1 MRKEIFK
8 TLSGIP
14 VKPFY
19 TPADVKEV
27 DYEEH
32 LGDPGQFPFTRG
44 IYPTMYRGRLW
55 TKRMLVGYETPEVFN
70 VRQRTMFENGT
81 TGINFVP
88 CNSYAR
94 GYDSD
99 EVDIELLGRC
109 GTTID
114 SLQDLEIAFRDIPLD
129 QVTAGFND
137 PSPFALIAMYL
148 AFAEKQGIDWT
159 CLRGTS
165 NQSDFISHY
174 VSCNMFFRFSL
185 EGHLRILLDHIKFCA
200 QQVPQW
206 NCLSIVG
213 QHMQQAGATPVQAL
227 AFTLASGIF
236 YIRETLKLGLKGEVF
251 IPRFTF
257 FYDVGNEFFEEIA
270 KFRAARRMWARILK
284 ERFNLRDPKCL
295 RLKFHAQT
303 SGTSLTREQ
312 PLNNIAR
319 VAIQALA
326 AILGGVQSLH
336 TDAYDEALWSPTEES
351 ARIALM
357 TQNILAEETGIAD
370 VIDPLGGSYYVEALT
385 NEMEARAWEY
395 IDRIEEMGGMLEAVR
410 RGYPQKEISQA
421 AYQYQKEIDNKE
433 RIIVGVNE
441 YRVEEKRSDGSSP
454 GLRKDL
460 IEKQIARTKQLKK
473 ERNQQ
478 QVKEAL
484 GNLRDAALNQEKN
497 IFAAVIEAVK
507 ANVTQGEIVRELG
520 QIFGRDQIKI

>member
-1 MRKEIFK
+1 MRKEKFE

-14 VKPFY
+14 LKPFY
-19 TPADVKEV
+19 TAKDIKGI
-27 DYEEH
+27 DYEEP
-32 LGDPGQFPFTRG
+32 LGKPGEYPFTRG
-44 IYPTMYRGRLW
+44 IYPTMYRGRHW

-70 VRQRTMFENGT
+70 ARQKIMFQNGT

-114 SLQDLEIAFRDIPLD
+114 SLQDLEIAFQGIPLE

-137 PSPFALIAMYL
+137 PGPFALTAMYL
-148 AFAEKQGIDWT
+148 AYAEKQGIPWN
-159 CLRGTS
+159 CIRGTS

-200 QQVPQW
+200 QHVPQW

-227 AFTLASGIF
+227 AFTLASAIF
-236 YIRETLKLGLKGEVF
+236 YVRQSLEAGLKGEDFV
-251 IPRFTF
+251 PRFTF
-257 FYDVGNEFFEEIA
+257 FFDVGNELFEEIA
-270 KFRAARRMWARILK
+270 KFRAARRMWARVLK
-284 ERFNLRDPKCL
+284 EKFGITDPRCL

-303 SGTSLTREQ
+303 SGTTLTSKQ

-319 VAIQALA
+319 VAIQGLA
-326 AILGGVQSLH
+326 AVLGGVQSLH
-336 TDAYDEALWSPTEES
+336 TDAYDEALWSPTEEA

-357 TQNILAEETGIAD
+357 TQNILAEELGITD
-370 VIDPLGGSYYVEALT
+370 VIDPLGGSYYIEYLT
-385 NEMEARAWEY
+385 NEMENRAWEH

-410 RGYPQKEISQA
+410 RGYPQKEIGQA

-433 RIIVGVNE
+433 RIIVGDNK
-441 YRVEEKRSDGSSP
+441 YTVEEEAATTPPPELK
-454 GLRKDL
+454 KEL
-460 IEKQIARTKQLKK
+460 IEEQVRRTRRLKK
-473 ERNQQ
+473 ERDSCLVQEVLKNIR
-478 QVKEAL
+478 E
-484 GNLRDAALNQEKN
+484 AALDENKN
-497 IFAAVIEAVK
+497 IFEAVIEAIK
-507 ANVTQGEIVRELG
+507 ANATQGEIVKELG
-520 QIFGRDQIKI
+520 QIYGRDQITQ

>member
-1 MRKEIFK
+1 MRKEVFK

-14 VKPFY
+14 LKPYY
-19 TPADVKEV
+19 TPEDVRDL
-27 DYEEH
+27 DYH
-32 LGDPGQFPFTRG
+32 QSLGDPGNYPYTRG
-44 IYPTMYRGRLW
+44 IYPHMYRERLW
-55 TKRMLVGYETPEVFN
+55 TKRMLVGHETPEVFN
-70 VRQRTMFENGT
+70 RRQKIMFQNGT

-94 GYDSD
+94 GYDTD

-114 SLQDLEIAFRDIPLD
+114 SLQDLEIAFQDLPLD
-129 QVTAGFND
+129 QITVGFND
-137 PSPFALIAMYL
+137 PSPFVLAAMYL
-148 AFAEKQGIDWT
+148 AYAEKQGIDW
-159 CLRGTS
+159 CLLRGTS

-185 EGHLRILLDHIKFCA
+185 EGHLRILLDHISFCA
-200 QQVPQW
+200 RHVPQW
-206 NCLSIVG
+206 NCLSVVG

-236 YIRETLKLGLKGEVF
+236 YVRETLRSGLKAEEF
-251 IPRFTF
+251 LPRFTF
-257 FYDVGNEFFEEIA
+257 FFDVGSEFFEEIA
-270 KFRAARRMWARILK
+270 KFRAARRMWAKILR
-284 ERFNLRDPKCL
+284 ERFRITDPKCL

-319 VAIQALA
+319 VTIQALA

-357 TQNILAEETGIAD
+357 TQNILAEETGVAD
-370 VIDPLGGSYYVEALT
+370 VIDPLAGSYYVESLT
-385 NEMEARAWEY
+385 NQLEERAWEY

-410 RGYPQKEISQA
+410 RGYPQREITQA
-421 AYQYQKEIDNKE
+421 AYQFQKEIDGKE
-433 RIIVGVNE
+433 RIIVGLNE
-441 YRVEEKRSDGSSP
+441 YRVEEERLNYTP
-454 GLRKDL
+454 PELRRDL
-460 IEKQIARTKQLKK
+460 IERQVARTKRLKR
-473 ERNQQ
+473 ERDQRRAQ
-478 QVKEAL
+478 EAL
-484 GNLRDAALNQEKN
+484 DQLREAATDPKRN

-507 ANVTQGEIVRELG
+507 AEVTQGEIVRELG
-520 QIFGRDQIKI
+520 KVFGRDQIRI